1 MVGISEFQL
10 VLSAV
15 IWDVLD
21 KADFA
26 VVDAILHEI
35 EIVDSPSWL
44 VFWELGGKGR
54 KVGLTVSFILSRAW
68 ARFDKRDARVSS
80 LWNSEDSPSELTLL
94 ECG

>member
-10 VLSAV
+10 VLGAV

-54 KVGLTVSFILSRAW
+54 EVGLTASIILSRAW
-68 ARFDKRDARVSS
+68 ARFDKLDARVGS
-80 LWNSEDSPSELTLL
+80 LWNSEDSPSDFTFS